1 MSHYEDWLAASRR
14 NEAMLA
20 ASPVVARSDSLEW
33 EETEQDHRVA
43 LLVARQVGFPTQ
55 GTNLAR
61 AIIPARHHT
70 GRHRHGEE
78 AIHILRGTGVIVLGG
93 RSYAFR
99 PGTTIH
105 VPYFV
110 DHQLANTGEDD
121 VEYLTASA
129 MDLDLFAV
137 LGRLEQLEPKG
148 MNVDRVV
155 AATEPAAG
163 ETDDEGRRVILHL
176 DDVMREH
183 ERRSHEH
190 GHQRSHSHG
199 AVYPLMGGGES
210 GTSER
215 NGFTAKSVAMTAIFE
230 EVPNSSS
237 HKHIHTEAMLYVLEG
252 AGYSEIDGKR
262 YDWSQGDA
270 VHVPPRMTTHE
281 HFNPS
286 SVRTRT
292 LRIEFG
298 IRTFY
303 EAIWSGYHKVE
314 LEVASFAR
322 A

>member
-20 ASPVVARSDSLEW
+20 ASPVVARSAALDW
-33 EETEQDHRVA
+33 QATEQDHRVA

-55 GTNLAR
+55 GTSLAR
-61 AIIPARHHT
+61 AIIPADHHT

-78 AIHILRGTGVIVLGG
+78 AIHILRGSGVVVLGG
-93 RSYAFR
+93 RSYPFR

-105 VPYFV
+105 IPYLV
-110 DHQLANTGEDD
+110 DHQLANTGQED

-129 MDLDLFAV
+129 IDLDLYALV
-137 LGRLEQLEPKG
+137 GRLDQLDPKG
-148 MNVDRVV
+148 TGVGDVLAAAE
-155 AATEPAAG
+155 AATG
-163 ETDDEGRRVILHL
+163 EFDDEGRRVILHL
-176 DDVMREH
+176 ADVMREH
-183 ERRSHEH
+183 ERRSREH

-230 EVPNSSS
+230 EVPNTSS

-252 AGYSEIDGKR
+252 SGYSEIDGQR

-270 VHVPPRMTTHE
+270 VHVPPKMTTHE

-286 SVRTRT
+286 PVRTRT

-322 A
+322 S